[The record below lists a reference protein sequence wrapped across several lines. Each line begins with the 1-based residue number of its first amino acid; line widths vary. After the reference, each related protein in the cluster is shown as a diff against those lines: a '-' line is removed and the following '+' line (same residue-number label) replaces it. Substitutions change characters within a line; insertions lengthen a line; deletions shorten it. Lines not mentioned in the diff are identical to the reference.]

1 MEEKWKGKEER
12 ERMTRGGNLQR
23 ADEESFRTVIGL
35 EGPTIP
41 LSAKLQPY
49 NRIM

>member
-23 ADEESFRTVIGL
+23 ADEESFRIVVGL
-35 EGPTIP
+35 GGSSIP